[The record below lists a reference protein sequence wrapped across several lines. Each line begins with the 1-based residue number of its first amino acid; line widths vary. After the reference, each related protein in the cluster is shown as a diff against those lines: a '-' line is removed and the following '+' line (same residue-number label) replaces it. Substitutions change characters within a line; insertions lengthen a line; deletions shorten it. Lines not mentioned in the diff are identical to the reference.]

1 MTRCGPD
8 TDLAGLEKLSEGYE
22 AEIFAW
28 EPGQVLRL
36 YREGVG
42 RDEAPERVGIPAALA
57 GGIPAPRIGEAVK
70 VADREG
76 MVMERIDGRNAL
88 DLVRSKPWLLLREGL
103 AAGRLHARMHAIP
116 GPPRLAIVR
125 ERVAAW
131 VGRAELPPHLAAIAR
146 ELLAELPG
154 GERLCHGDYHL
165 GNLLLEPGGRRVVID
180 WGICAVGPPEADV
193 VRTLALMRLGRPYEQ
208 KAGIRVPMP
217 FFRRVS
223 AASYLRGYRS
233 VQTLDA
239 TTLSRWVVV
248 RAVEHLAVV
257 LSLGSEEERASSLQQ
272 RVEAL
277 VKEAQ
282 Q

>member
-1 MTRCGPD
+1 MTRYGPD

-57 GGIPAPRIGEAVK
+57 GGIPAPSIGEAVS
-70 VADREG
+70 VAGREG
-76 MVMERIDGRNAL
+76 LVMERIHGRNAL
-88 DLVRSKPWLLLREGL
+88 DLVRNKPWLLLREGL
-103 AAGRLHARMHAIP
+103 ATGRLHARMHAIP
-116 GPPRLAIVR
+116 GPPRLAIVH

-146 ELLAELPG
+146 ELLAKLPG

-180 WGICAVGPPEADV
+180 WGFCAVGPPEADV
-193 VRTLALMRLGRPYEQ
+193 ARTLALMRLGRPSFEQ
-208 KAGIRVPMP
+208 SSISLSCCPWALRPNAATFKCVW
-217 FFRRVS
+217 RRWWHAVS
-223 AASYLRGYRS
+223 ARIRPRRALVAQAWACSSLAM
-233 VQTLDA
+233 QTLSGES
-239 TTLSRWVVV
+239 TYWPKRGIG
-248 RAVEHLAVV
+248 E
-257 LSLGSEEERASSLQQ
+257 
-272 RVEAL
+272 
-277 VKEAQ
+277 
-282 Q
+282 